1 MSKRIENKVSITAL
15 GTCLMR
21 ATSYYEKDTSYKSED
36 VIASMII
43 PSYLRAMIRYPISR
57 SVLKKA
63 LFKIPGIYE
72 YIILRTKFIDEIFN
86 SLAENMEQVLILG
99 AGFDSRAIRFKSQ
112 LKNVQVFELD
122 APITQQAK
130 KDRFAKR
137 KIDFPDNLNFISI
150 DFMKESLREKLKQ
163 AGFEKNKKCLFLL
176 EGLTYYLNQKS
187 IDDTFNLINEYSAK
201 DSVIVFDYASAE
213 AVRQEKIDGD
223 IKIKKHYETLV
234 RSGEKPEY
242 MIEEPIEMFLEKY
255 SFDLI
260 KEADSTHLAKKY
272 FNKDD
277 LERVAQK
284 FRIVKAIKKG

>member
-21 ATSYYEKDTSYKSED
+21 ATSYYEKNTSYKSED
-36 VIASMII
+36 IIASRII

-72 YIILRTKFIDEIFN
+72 YIILRTKYIDEIFN
-86 SLAENMEQVLILG
+86 SFTENMEQVLILG

-122 APITQQAK
+122 APITQQVK
-130 KDRFAKR
+130 KNRFAKR
-137 KIDFPDNLNFISI
+137 KIDFPDNLKFISI
-150 DFMKESLREKLKQ
+150 DFMKESLREKLNQ
-163 AGFEKNKKCLFLL
+163 AGFKKNKKCLFLL
-176 EGLTYYLNQKS
+176 EGLTYYLDQKS

-223 IKIKKHYETLV
+223 MKIKKHYETLV
-234 RSGEKPEY
+234 RSGEKPDY
-242 MIEEPIEMFLEKY
+242 MIEEPIEKFLEKY

-260 KEADSTHLAKKY
+260 EEADSTHLAQKY

-277 LERVAQK
+277 LERVAKK

>member
-21 ATSYYEKDTSYKSED
+21 ATSYYEKDISYKSED

-201 DSVIVFDYASAE
+201 DSVIVFDYAAAA

-234 RSGEKPEY
+234 RSGEKPDY
-242 MIEEPIEMFLEKY
+242 MIEGPIEKFLGNY
-255 SFDLI
+255 RFDLI
-260 KEADSTHLAKKY
+260 KEEDSTHLAPKY

-284 FRIVKAIKKG
+284 FRIVKAIKKV